1 MELLQLKYFLEV
13 ARNSHMTRTAKKLH
27 VAQPAISQSIHRLEK
42 ELGVKLFAPK
52 GRNIVLT
59 EYGEIF
65 RDRLEPL
72 EDKLTDAVNE
82 LKNMADKDIATIHLN
97 LFAASVMITDA
108 VVNYRKDHPSVNFKI
123 SQNESDDL
131 CDISVTT
138 DMVYQ
143 PAKSENEF
151 VFGER
156 IFLAVPD
163 NEKYHELKSIRLEDV
178 RNESFI
184 SLAGQRQFRW
194 ICDRFCA
201 DAGFVPKAAFES
213 DNPDTVRSLIAANMG
228 IGFWPE
234 FSWGRKTGS
243 KVLMLELQNR
253 GCKRSIRINLND
265 RGETSR
271 PAAEF
276 YKYLVEC
283 FKHKSS

>member
-1 MELLQLKYFLEV
+1 
-13 ARNSHMTRTAKKLH
+13 MTRTAKKLH
-27 VAQPAISQSIHRLEK
+27 VAQPAISQSIRRLEK

-65 RDRLEPL
+65 RDRLAPL
-72 EDKLTDAVNE
+72 EDKLNDAVNE
-82 LKNMADKDIATIHLN
+82 VKNMADKDIATIHIN

-108 VVNYRKDHPSVNFKI
+108 VVNYRKDHPKVNFKI

-138 DMVYQ
+138 DVIYQ
-143 PAKSENEF
+143 PARSEKEF
-151 VFGER
+151 VFDER

-163 NEKYHELKSIRLEDV
+163 NDKYSTLKSIRLEDV
-178 RNESFI
+178 RDESFI

-201 DAGFVPKAAFES
+201 EAGFVPKTAFES

-234 FSWGRKTGS
+234 FSWGRKTGN

-276 YKYLVEC
+276 YKYLIER
-283 FKHKSS
+283 FKQKSMEND

>member
-13 ARNSHMTRTAKKLH
+13 ARNSHRTRTAQKLH
-27 VAQPAISQSIHRLEK
+27 VAQPAISQAIHRLEK

-65 RDRLEPL
+65 RDRIEPL
-72 EDKLTDAVNE
+72 EDKLLDAIAEMKTLADTDS
-82 LKNMADKDIATIHLN
+82 ATIHIN

-108 VVNYRKDHPSVNFKI
+108 MVEYRKSHPKVNFKM

-138 DMVYQ
+138 GLFYQ
-143 PAKSENEF
+143 PARNENEF
-151 VFGER
+151 VFDER

-163 NEKYHELKSIRLEDV
+163 NERYGSLKSISLEEVKD
-178 RNESFI
+178 ESFI

-194 ICDRFCA
+194 ICDRFCSE
-201 DAGFVPKAAFES
+201 AGFSPKTAFES

-234 FSWGRKTGS
+234 FSWGRKSGNNL
-243 KVLMLELQNR
+243 LMLALHIPD
-253 GCKRSIRINLND
+253 CKRSIRINLND
-265 RGETSR
+265 RGEISR

-276 YKYLVEC
+276 YKYLIDC
-283 FKHKSS
+283 FKQKSN